1 MNQPTQVISHYGLED
16 LRQRLAG
23 ALRAV
28 GLEGKTL
35 LSPEDLAP
43 LDQFHTRGL
52 AATIELARSVGIE
65 GDTEVLDIGSG
76 LGGPSRYLAA
86 TYGCRVQ
93 GVDLNP
99 AYVTAATYLAER
111 AGLTDRVTYQCA
123 DAVRLPFAAEYF
135 DIAWTQHVAMNIADR
150 TALYAEAFRVLRRG
164 GRLAIYDVVQGEGGP
179 PLFPVP
185 WSRTPATSFLLTADA
200 MQQALEAQGFQRITW
215 ADKTD
220 ASVRWFDE
228 QQKVRSQEPP
238 PPIGL
243 HVVMGPEF
251 RTMAANLDR
260 NVRERRVA
268 IVEAVFERPAAQPAP

>member
-135 DIAWTQHVAMNIADR
+135 DVAWTQHVAMNIADR

-179 PLFPVP
+179 PPRAMVSD
-185 WSRTPATSFLLTADA
+185 SRDQLPAY
-200 MQQALEAQGFQRITW
+200 GRRHG
-215 ADKTD
+215 
-220 ASVRWFDE
+220 ASAGSPGVSAHHMGGQNGRKCSMVR
-228 QQKVRSQEPP
+228 
-238 PPIGL
+238 
-243 HVVMGPEF
+243 
-251 RTMAANLDR
+251 
-260 NVRERRVA
+260 
-268 IVEAVFERPAAQPAP
+268 